1 MGKLD
6 LPAVA
11 WLVFVAAA
19 ALEVGGDAVVR
30 TGLRGRT
37 WWAIGAGCLMLAGYG
52 LVVNL
57 VRWDFSRL
65 LGVYV
70 GVFAAVS
77 VLCGR
82 FLFQEAIAPTTW
94 VGLGLIVAG
103 GVVIQLGQK

>member
-6 LPAVA
+6 LPVLA

-30 TGLRGRT
+30 FGLRGRT
-37 WWAIGAGCLMLAGYG
+37 WWAVLLGCLLLAGYG
-52 LVVNL
+52 VLVNQ

-70 GVFAAVS
+70 GAFALVS

-82 FLFQEAIAPTTW
+82 LLFRESVAPATW
-94 VGLGLIVAG
+94 VGLLLIIAG
-103 GVVIQLGQK
+103 GLVIQFGAK